1 MNLMKHLLKKLQ
13 KEIEEECGVKFEGKI
28 KNKRE
33 RIQIKYRK
41 GFEADQKFLEIWE
54 KIKYKTRYKVSY
66 NTDELIQKMTQK

>member
-41 GFEADQKFLEIWE
+41 GFEADQKF
-54 KIKYKTRYKVSY
+54 
-66 NTDELIQKMTQK
+66 